1 MPTLTVGPTT
11 PEHPHGHQ
19 LDYRFEPG
27 PPGDARPPLVFLHEG
42 LGSVELWRT
51 FPDQVRAAAGGPTT
65 LVYSR
70 VGYGRSSPRQR
81 PWPVSYMHREALE
94 VLPEVLARLGLE
106 RPVLIGHSDGGSI
119 ALLYAGGGHPWPAW
133 SCSRPTSSS
142 RTSPSPGS
150 RARAAY
156 PSTGL
161 RERLARYHDDA
172 DGVFWGWN
180 DVWLSAAFRDWNI
193 EDVLPGVEA
202 PVLAIQGEGDEYGTL
217 AQLDAIEAGVRGPF
231 ERLVVPGGGHVLHT
245 GYGSALVAA
254 VARFVRSLRMIAAPR
269 RQRRRSALAVGLHAG
284 EGGHGAGR
292 PSRVAVVEEG
302 LRPLADPVRRE
313 QLGGDL
319 GIDEGEAPP
328 LVHERDHAASS
339 LLRARHA
346 APEPP

>member
-1 MPTLTVGPTT
+1 MPTLTVGPATS
-11 PEHPHGHQ
+11 EHPHGQQ
-19 LDYRFEPG
+19 LDYRLEPG

-70 VGYGRSSPRQR
+70 AGYGRSSPRQR
-81 PWPVSYMHREALE
+81 PWPVSYMHREALD

-119 ALLYAGGGHPWPAW
+119 AVLYAGSGHPVAGLVLLAPHVFVEDVSVA
-133 SCSRPTSSS
+133 
-142 RTSPSPGS
+142 GI
-150 RARAAY
+150 AAAGAAY

-193 EDVLPGVEA
+193 EDVLPGIEA
-202 PVLAIQGEGDEYGTL
+202 PVLAVQGEGDEYGTL

-231 ERLVVPGGGHVLHT
+231 ERLVVPGGGHVLYA
-245 GYGSALVAA
+245 GDASALVAA
-254 VARFVRSLRMIAAPR
+254 VARFVRSLR
-269 RQRRRSALAVGLHAG
+269 
-284 EGGHGAGR
+284 
-292 PSRVAVVEEG
+292 
-302 LRPLADPVRRE
+302 
-313 QLGGDL
+313 
-319 GIDEGEAPP
+319 
-328 LVHERDHAASS
+328 
-339 LLRARHA
+339 
-346 APEPP
+346 